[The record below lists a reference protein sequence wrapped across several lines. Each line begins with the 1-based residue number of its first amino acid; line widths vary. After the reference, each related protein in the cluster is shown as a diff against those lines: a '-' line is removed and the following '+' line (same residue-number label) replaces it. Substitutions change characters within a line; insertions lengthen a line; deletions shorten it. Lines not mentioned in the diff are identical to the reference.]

1 MIACENSGHKISD
14 DFPEAR
20 KIVEAGV
27 TTKPRKDYELSK
39 YACYL
44 IVQNGG
50 RVHQRTVKGPSG
62 IAGRHSPKI
71 MA

>member
-1 MIACENSGHKISD
+1 M
-14 DFPEAR
+14 
-20 KIVEAGV
+20 

-50 RVHQRTVKGPSG
+50 RVHQRTVKGRL
-62 IAGRHSPKI
+62 ASPDSFLPKLWHDWEKEGARWEKGVAI
-71 MA
+71 IE